1 MKIDDH
7 SVFLKVT
14 LYLSESLKTAFATSI
29 SYPVNFPSSSYE
41 NGAVVPTVANV
52 TSSLPE
58 DDFAELLDE
67 QAVEGLLSD
76 SQSCYANNFFNAV
89 MSFPTFFRVVA
100 S

>member
-58 DDFAELLDE
+58 DDFAEFKAMYDSLDIE
-67 QAVEGLLSD
+67 QNPTDLSVYYVD
-76 SQSCYANNFFNAV
+76 YFFIW
-89 MSFPTFFRVVA
+89 
-100 S
+100 